1 MTEKL
6 LDISK
11 TAKELNLINKK
22 NGKPLTATL
31 RFWEKQFKD
40 VKPIKLNGNRRYYDK
55 NQLEKLKLIKFLLKD
70 EGLTIKGAK
79 NIIKS
84 RTYALD
90 DSPSINPMITGTT
103 ENPYLLIKKPS
114 TPKNNIIQTSIID

>member
-40 VKPIKLNGNRRYYDK
+40 IKPIKLNGNRRYYNK
-55 NQLEKLKLIKFLLKD
+55 KQLEKLRLIKFLLKD

-79 NIIKS
+79 KISSK
-84 RTYALD
+84 
-90 DSPSINPMITGTT
+90 T
-103 ENPYLLIKKPS
+103 EHILLTVLPV
-114 TPKNNIIQTSIID
+114 TV

>member
-40 VKPIKLNGNRRYYDK
+40 IKPIKLNGNRRYYNK
-55 NQLEKLKLIKFLLKD
+55 NQLEKLRLIKFLLKD

-79 NIIKS
+79 NIIKN
-84 RTYALD
+84 RTYTLD
-90 DSPSINPMITGTT
+90 GSSSNSVK
-103 ENPYLLIKKPS
+103 NKLLKEKLKLKANKILNKIRKIK
-114 TPKNNIIQTSIID
+114 NG

>member
-40 VKPIKLNGNRRYYDK
+40 IKPIKLNGNRRYYDK
-55 NQLEKLKLIKFLLKD
+55 NQLEKLRLIKFLLKD

-79 NIIKS
+79 NIIKN
-84 RTYALD
+84 RTYTLD
-90 DSPSINPMITGTT
+90 GSSSNSVKNKFLKEKLKLKANKILNKIRK
-103 ENPYLLIKKPS
+103 IK
-114 TPKNNIIQTSIID
+114 NG

>member
-31 RFWEKQFKD
+31 RFWE
-40 VKPIKLNGNRRYYDK
+40 
-55 NQLEKLKLIKFLLKD
+55 
-70 EGLTIKGAK
+70 
-79 NIIKS
+79 
-84 RTYALD
+84 
-90 DSPSINPMITGTT
+90 
-103 ENPYLLIKKPS
+103 
-114 TPKNNIIQTSIID
+114 

>member
-90 DSPSINPMITGTT
+90 DSPSSS
-103 ENPYLLIKKPS
+103 IKNKFLRKKLKLKANKILS
-114 TPKNNIIQTSIID
+114 KIKNIKNG